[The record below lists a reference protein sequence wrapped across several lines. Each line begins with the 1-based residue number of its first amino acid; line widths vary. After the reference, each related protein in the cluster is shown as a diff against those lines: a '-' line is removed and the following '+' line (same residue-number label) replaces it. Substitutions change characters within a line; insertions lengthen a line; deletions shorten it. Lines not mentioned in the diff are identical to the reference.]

1 MYNNIFIIK
10 KRLNEPESSSS
21 EKEKRNGTKDE
32 KDEFL
37 IKG

>member
-1 MYNNIFIIK
+1 MV
-10 KRLNEPESSSS
+10 NEPESSSS

-37 IKG
+37 KKG